1 VSQADPVADRPAA
14 SPEPSA
20 VRRFRSW
27 FWRPPR
33 AHGEIEAERRVS
45 FLELFYDLIYVV
57 VIAQASHEL
66 AGHISARGYLEFLV
80 IFGVVWVA
88 WANGTLYYE
97 LHGREDG
104 RTRTYVF
111 VQMAILALLAVFTG
125 QAAGETG
132 TAFAI
137 VLIAYLAV
145 MTWLWYTVRRQDQ
158 PEYMAASARYL
169 AAMLISIVV
178 IAISA
183 LLPADARLVVWAAFC
198 VGWLVLMLV
207 FGWRSRRGSV
217 TGIMPTEAMVERFDL
232 LIIIVL
238 GEVVTGVVN
247 GLSGTGHDPLSLAT
261 GLVSLLVGFG
271 LWWIFFDVGGRRL
284 PRLDGLSINAW
295 MEAHLPIAIAIV
307 GAGAAM
313 VGLIGDAHEPQT
325 PPATAWLLAGSV
337 ALLLVAL
344 GGMTRTLADFDRHAV
359 VYRPLAIVMFGAA
372 GVALLVGWWR
382 PAPWLLALLLAAIL
396 ASIWLF
402 AVVRLFKTGT
412 WTAAGS
418 TNAGSEPPMPR

>member
-1 VSQADPVADRPAA
+1 VSQPEPAVDQPGVGA
-14 SPEPSA
+14 EPSA
-20 VRRFRSW
+20 VRRFRGW

-33 AHGEIEAERRVS
+33 AHGEIEVERRVS

-66 AGHISARGYLEFLV
+66 AGSLSVRGYVEFLV

-132 TAFAI
+132 TAFAL

-145 MTWLWYTVRRQDQ
+145 MTWLWYTVRRQDR
-158 PEYMAASARYL
+158 PEYMDASARYL
-169 AAMLISIVV
+169 AAMLVSIVV
-178 IAISA
+178 IAVSV
-183 LLPADARLVVWAAFC
+183 LLPDDARLVVWAAFSI
-198 VGWLVLMLV
+198 GWLGLMLA

-217 TGIMPTEAMVERFDL
+217 TGIVATDAMVERFDL

-247 GLSGTGHDPLSLAT
+247 GMAGAEHDPLSLAT
-261 GLVSLLVGFG
+261 GLVALLVGFG
-271 LWWIFFDVGGRRL
+271 LWWIFFDVGGRRV
-284 PRLDGLSINAW
+284 PRLDGLAINAW

-313 VGLIGDAHEPQT
+313 VGLIAAAHEPQT
-325 PPATAWLLAGSV
+325 PAPIAWLLAGSV

-344 GGMTRTLADFDRHAV
+344 AGMTLTLGDFERHAV
-359 VYRPLAIVMFGAA
+359 VYRPLAGVMVGAA
-372 GVALLVGWWR
+372 GIALLVGWWR
-382 PAPWLLALLLAAIL
+382 PAPWLLGLLLAAIL
-396 ASIWLF
+396 AAVWLF
-402 AVVRLFKTGT
+402 AVVRLFRTGT
-412 WTAAGS
+412 WTAAG
-418 TNAGSEPPMPR
+418 PPETTRDQT